1 MTEVLFYHLEN
12 RKLEQVLPGLL
23 ERSLDRGWR
32 VVVQTSLPERVEALN
47 SLLWTWRDDSFL
59 PHGAEGD
66 GDAVRQPVWLTS
78 GEETPNMANVRFL
91 VDGTI
96 AATLNGLDRAVYLFN
111 GGDETER
118 QTARTEWKAA
128 VEAGHDVTYWRQT
141 PEGKWEKQT

>member
-23 ERSLDRGWR
+23 ERSLERGWL

-47 SLLWTWRDDSFL
+47 NLLWSWRDDSFL

-66 GDAVRQPVWLTS
+66 GNEGRQPVWLTWGDDS
-78 GEETPNMANVRFL
+78 PNNANIRFL
-91 VDGTI
+91 VDGAV

-111 GGDETER
+111 GGDDTER
-118 QTARTEWKAA
+118 SSARAEWKTA

-141 PEGKWEKQT
+141 PEGRWEKQA

>member
-23 ERSLDRGWR
+23 EKSLERGWR
-32 VVVQTSLPERVEALN
+32 VVVQTSLPERVEALD

-66 GDAVRQPVWLTS
+66 GDADRQPVWLTS
-78 GEETPNMANVRFL
+78 GDDAPNKANIRFM
-91 VDGTI
+91 VDG
-96 AATLNGLDRAVYLFN
+96 AVAETLNGLDRGVYLFN
-111 GGDETER
+111 GGDEAER
-118 QTARTEWKAA
+118 QSARAEWKIA

-141 PEGKWEKQT
+141 PEGRWEKQA